1 MSSREF
7 QEVVVRQVPLGRPAQ
22 PDEIADT
29 AFVIASNRARF
40 VTGQVLCVIGGHVAS
55 KRFNDG
61 PRHAMVFGQ
70 LRE

>member
-1 MSSREF
+1 
-7 QEVVVRQVPLGRPAQ
+7 VVTRVSGGHRATGSAGRPAQ

-29 AFVIASNRARF
+29 VFVIASDRARF
-40 VTGQVLCVIGGHVAS
+40 FTGQVLCVIGGHVAS
-55 KRFNDG
+55 KPFNDG